1 MFFPDQI
8 ENSKPQKQKLYV
20 YTDGSYRDGIYS
32 GAFLAYKGTKCI
44 FKDSGIGTKAAS
56 MHNVAGELSAV
67 MRATVWLSRSNHR
80 GVIVYDYEGIEKWLD
95 GSWRCKNEYTKQYRN
110 FMKRY
115 VKDGTVEFK
124 WVKGHNGDLGNA
136 QADKLAKEALNKRM
150 RWRVS

>member
-1 MFFPDQI
+1 MHRC
-8 ENSKPQKQKLYV
+8 N
-20 YTDGSYRDGIYS
+20 
-32 GAFLAYKGTKCI
+32 YK
-44 FKDSGIGTKAAS
+44 
-56 MHNVAGELSAV
+56 
-67 MRATVWLSRSNHR
+67 

-136 QADKLAKEALNKRM
+136 QADKLAREALNKRM